1 MSLRSLVCRR
11 PPASLV
17 VSFLALFV
25 ALGGAGW
32 AAIRIPANSVGSAQL
47 RNFSVGN
54 AKLGT
59 HSVGPAKIIPGSV
72 GSVQVNSSQ
81 VQLRAAGPCTTGAI
95 QSIAQSGDV
104 TCTQVLPNEYGSGG
118 TASTV
123 SSDPASPTQLTS
135 ESLTGSQAG
144 ASYLVLGTVRVSAT
158 DVAGVAQTVSVQC
171 GLGRTGSSAANSATT
186 SGATTLD
193 LGGAYATAGSETIP
207 LVLPVTVTGNPQ
219 TVAISCDQSAAPATP
234 APSLGVTA
242 TINTVQTAANN

>member
-11 PPASLV
+11 PSASLV

-32 AAIRIPANSVGSAQL
+32 AAIRIPAGSVGAAQL

-72 GSVQVNSSQ
+72 GSAQVNSAQ
-81 VQLRAAGPCTTGAI
+81 VQLRASGPCATGAI
-95 QSIAQSGDV
+95 QSLAQSGDV
-104 TCTQVLPNEYGSGG
+104 TCTQVLPNEYGASA
-118 TASTV
+118 TASTL
-123 SSDPASPTQLTS
+123 SSNPASPTQLST
-135 ESLTGSQAG
+135 ESLAGSQAG

-158 DVAGVAQTVSVQC
+158 DVAGAAQTVSVQC
-171 GLGRTGSSAANSATT
+171 GLGRAGSATSNPAPT

-193 LGGAYATAGSETIP
+193 LGGAYATAGSATIP
-207 LVLPVTVTGNPQ
+207 LVLPVTVAGNPQ
-219 TVAISCDQSAAPATP
+219 AVAISCVQSAAPAAP
-234 APSLGVTA
+234 APSLSVTA
-242 TINTVQTAANN
+242 SLNTVQTAANN